1 MRRPNT
7 LEAIDARNAAG
18 KKAICAEPA
27 RIVMTMTVP
36 TAPPMVRMMLLIELA
51 TPVSLPATKMTSGPG
66 IAAQATAIA
75 ARGDARDR
83 RQNELD
89 AVVVEQRLR
98 GHGGNPKDGRRRF
111 SDALVAD
118 GRAGGRLIDS
128 AIGPQVRTAD
138 AGPDDPHDRIRGL
151 LDLWVWGLFEAD
163 AAGMDAEAR
172 GGPR

>member
-7 LEAIDARNAAG
+7 PEAIDARNAAG

-27 RIVMTMTVP
+27 RIVMTMAVP

-51 TPVSLPATKMTSGPG
+51 TPVSLSATKMTSGAG

-83 RQNELD
+83 RRNELD

-98 GHGGNPKDGRRRF
+98 GHGGNPEGGSRRF
-111 SDALVAD
+111 SDALVPMVEPV
-118 GRAGGRLIDS
+118 AG
-128 AIGPQVRTAD
+128 
-138 AGPDDPHDRIRGL
+138 
-151 LDLWVWGLFEAD
+151 
-163 AAGMDAEAR
+163 
-172 GGPR
+172 